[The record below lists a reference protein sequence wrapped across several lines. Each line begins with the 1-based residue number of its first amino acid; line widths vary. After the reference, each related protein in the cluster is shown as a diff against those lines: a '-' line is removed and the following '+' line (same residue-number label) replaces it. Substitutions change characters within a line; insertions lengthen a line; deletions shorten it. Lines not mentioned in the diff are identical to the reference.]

1 MRAPTAH
8 PIVQPVSRIGE
19 GIVLVVDNHLIGTY
33 WLSTWGYY
41 FDLDHVLYKRKHLIS
56 NFIHGEFSS
65 LLYCTKQDIKKICWK
80 IQVPKAY
87 RTSTNIQRYS
97 FYLKNIIIRM
107 LNNFYFQRNKLPN
120 HALQLFHLS
129 LKTLRRVRTKI
140 LTEEYLQLPK
150 FLNPRTTAEHRPK
163 NEAS

>member
-1 MRAPTAH
+1 
-8 PIVQPVSRIGE
+8 
-19 GIVLVVDNHLIGTY
+19 
-33 WLSTWGYY
+33 
-41 FDLDHVLYKRKHLIS
+41 
-56 NFIHGEFSS
+56 
-65 LLYCTKQDIKKICWK
+65 
-80 IQVPKAY
+80 
-87 RTSTNIQRYS
+87 
-97 FYLKNIIIRM
+97 M

-140 LTEEYLQLPK
+140 LTEEYLQFPK